1 MSAVDQSVPRAAL
14 VTGASRGIG
23 LGIARR
29 LAERGYALTI
39 AARGV
44 EALHARV
51 DELCSLGAADV
62 LVTAGD
68 MSDPDAVR
76 DIVRAHERGYGRMD
90 LLVMNAGVGTAGP
103 IESTSL
109 RRFDKTV
116 AVNLRAPLLLMQVS
130 LPMLRAAAQA
140 HPTRGSRVVALSSI
154 TGVFAE
160 PELAVYGSTKAALLS
175 IVETFNAEEA
185 AHGVVATAIAPG
197 FVDTDMSSWV
207 RSQISPEQMLPV
219 DDVVSVVDML
229 VSLSPRT
236 MINRVVMAR
245 SGSNGFQA

>member
-1 MSAVDQSVPRAAL
+1 MVTSTPRAAL

-23 LGIARR
+23 LGIAQR
-29 LAERGYALTI
+29 LAERGFALSI

-44 EALHARV
+44 EALEAQV
-51 DELCSLGAADV
+51 DVLRGLGAADV
-62 LVTAGD
+62 LVTPGD
-68 MSDPDAVR
+68 MSDPEAVR
-76 DIVRAHERGYGRMD
+76 SIVTAHERRYGRMD
-90 LLVMNAGVGTAGP
+90 VLVVNAGVGTAGP
-103 IESTSL
+103 IESSSL

-116 AVNLRAPLLLMQVS
+116 AVNLRAPLLLMQAA
-130 LPMLRAAAQA
+130 LPMLRAAARD
-140 HPTRGSRVVALSSI
+140 HPRLGARVVALSSI

-175 IVETFNAEEA
+175 LVDTFNAEEA
-185 AHGVVATAIAPG
+185 AQGVVATAIAPG

-207 RSQISPEQMLPV
+207 KDEIAPEQMLPV

-245 SGSNGFQA
+245 AGSNGFQA

>member
-1 MSAVDQSVPRAAL
+1 MVTAGAPRAAL

-23 LGIARR
+23 LGIAQR
-29 LAERGYALTI
+29 LAERGFALSI

-44 EALHARV
+44 EALQAEADGLRR
-51 DELCSLGAADV
+51 LGAADV
-62 LVTAGD
+62 LVTPGD

-76 DIVRAHERGYGRMD
+76 EIVASHERQYGRMD
-90 LLVMNAGVGTAGP
+90 VLVVNAGVGTAGP
-103 IESTSL
+103 IESSSL

-116 AVNLRAPLLLMQVS
+116 AVNLRAPLLLMQAA
-130 LPMLRAAAQA
+130 LPMLRAAARDSPRLGA
-140 HPTRGSRVVALSSI
+140 RVVALSSI

-175 IVETFNAEEA
+175 LVDTFNAEEA
-185 AHGVVATAIAPG
+185 AQGVVATAIAPG

-207 RSQISPEQMLPV
+207 KDVIAPEQMLPV

-245 SGSNGFQA
+245 AGSNGCQA